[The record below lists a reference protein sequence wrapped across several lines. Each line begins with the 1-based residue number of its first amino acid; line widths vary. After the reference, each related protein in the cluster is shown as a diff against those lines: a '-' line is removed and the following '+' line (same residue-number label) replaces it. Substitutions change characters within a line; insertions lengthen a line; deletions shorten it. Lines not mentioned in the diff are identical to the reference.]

1 MDGPVE
7 FLVPKFDWDNLKT
20 VPLTA
25 SILKHI
31 LSSISI
37 SINTILIILG
47 LEQMNLTK
55 KWYWNFDC
63 QNIYSL
69 SRKTRLSRLNK
80 TIQQRDNAFNDNS
93 DFSVL
98 QQNKNMAPTKQIVT
112 YLLSV
117 LIKKYFPMLKNR
129 RSSLFTIVSE

>member
-1 MDGPVE
+1 MDGQVE

>member
-1 MDGPVE
+1 MDGQVE

-20 VPLTA
+20 VPLTS

-55 KWYWNFDC
+55 KSYWNFDC
-63 QNIYSL
+63 QNIYLL

-80 TIQQRDNAFNDNS
+80 RIQQRENAFNHNS

-98 QQNKNMAPTKQIVT
+98 QQNKNMASTKQIVT

-117 LIKKYFPMLKNR
+117 LNKKYFPILKNR
-129 RSSLFTIVSE
+129 RSSLFTMVSE